1 MRRQPTTP
9 EAMKPRKTSARP
21 AIESSFQFERIYSS
35 VIPIPALERGW
46 LHSRKLISA
55 WDTERIFD
63 KIKNQCWFS
72 RYHRE
77 NRDPD
82 PEGVKFRP
90 FAIAG
95 FWPSGGFVELELGFA
110 NPLDDF
116 PRGHL
121 EAHADSPDRAEA
133 LMKELV
139 GGYRQLSA
147 PSRKEPRIGIL
158 NARGNDIDVERI
170 PVTVEQTIARE
181 KIDLYYGNGTATWV
195 SEWLR
200 TLDLRRYGLSLLT
213 GDPGTGKTTLIR
225 SLAHWL
231 SASHLFYF
239 MPASR
244 FASVDSG
251 AIVTFLTSENR
262 SSKLRKVLILE
273 DAESILHR
281 RGTDN
286 REKVA
291 TLLNITDGLLG
302 DALGLHVICTLNS
315 DLTEIDPALL
325 RPGRLVA
332 HRDFSLL
339 SANEAERLARA
350 LGLAA
355 PAGDQVS
362 LAEIFNPAPSGC
374 VTPRVARRVMGFH
387 TVLSA

>member
-1 MRRQPTTP
+1 
-9 EAMKPRKTSARP
+9 MKPRSKSAKRSIG
-21 AIESSFQFERIYSS
+21 ASYQFERIYQS
-35 VIPIPALERGW
+35 VIPIPALEHGW
-46 LHSRKLISA
+46 LHSRKLILA
-55 WDTERIFD
+55 WDAERILE
-63 KIKNQCWFS
+63 KIKAQCWFS

-82 PEGVKFRP
+82 PDGVKFRP

-121 EAHADSPDRAEA
+121 EVHADSPERAEA
-133 LMKELV
+133 LMKELLD
-139 GGYRQLSA
+139 GYRRLSA
-147 PSRKEPRIGIL
+147 PSTKEPRIGIL
-158 NARGNDIDVERI
+158 NARGNEIEVERI
-170 PVTVEQTIARE
+170 PVIIEQTVSRE
-181 KIDLYYGNGTATWV
+181 KIDLYYGSGTAAWV
-195 SEWLR
+195 GEWIR

-244 FASVDSG
+244 FATVDSG

-281 RGTDN
+281 RGNDN

-315 DLTEIDPALL
+315 DLTDIDPALL

-339 SANEAERLARA
+339 NSDEAERLARA
-350 LGLAA
+350 LGR
-355 PAGDQVS
+355 PTPVGDQVS

-374 VTPRVARRVMGFH
+374 VTPRAPRRVMGFH
-387 TVLSA
+387 ALLAAGAA

>member
-1 MRRQPTTP
+1 
-9 EAMKPRKTSARP
+9 MKRFSKSGVPSIGATYQSC
-21 AIESSFQFERIYSS
+21 EIYRAT
-35 VIPIPALERGW
+35 IPFPALERGW
-46 LHSRKLISA
+46 LHSRKLAAA
-55 WDTERIFD
+55 WDTALIFE
-63 KIKNQCWFS
+63 KIKPQCWFS

-82 PEGVKFRP
+82 PDGVEFRL

-95 FWPSGGFVELELGFA
+95 FWPSGGFVELELGYA

-116 PRGHL
+116 PRGQL
-121 EAHADSPDRAEA
+121 EVHAESSERAEA
-133 LMKELV
+133 LMKELLE
-139 GGYRQLSA
+139 GYRHLSA
-147 PSRKEPRIGIL
+147 SSSKEARIGII
-158 NARGNDIDVERI
+158 NARGSDIEVERI
-170 PVTVEQTIARE
+170 PVTVEQTIQRE
-181 KIDLYYGNGTATWV
+181 RIDLYYGNGTATWV

-200 TLDLRRYGLSLLT
+200 TLSARRYGLSLLT

-231 SASHLFYF
+231 AASHLFYF

-244 FASVDSG
+244 FATVDSG

-281 RGTDN
+281 RGNDN

-291 TLLNITDGLLG
+291 TLLNLTDGLLG

-315 DLTEIDPALL
+315 DLTDLDPALL

-332 HRDFSLL
+332 HRDFCLL
-339 SANEAERLARA
+339 TSEEAGRLARA
-350 LGLAA
+350 LGLNA
-355 PAGDQVS
+355 PVGDQVS
-362 LAEIFNPAPSGC
+362 LAELFNSPSSRSIN
-374 VTPRVARRVMGFH
+374 PRGSHRVMGFH
-387 TVLSA
+387 AHLCAGAA